1 MSRRCNALQA
11 TATSERASEPA
22 MCIIFTA
29 VSTASPT
36 HRDTHPSARLSA
48 TATLTSFLQSALA
61 GLQLQPRM
69 ERKATSKQETS
80 ANVSIQC
87 MAAAAPTA
95 GELCC
100 HLERRAMDETKHTP
114 SKLPPFTKGFARA
127 RASAQI
133 RRWYVISEEAFIKE
147 W

>member
-1 MSRRCNALQA
+1 MQRASGN
-11 TATSERASEPA
+11 TTTSEREREREPA
-22 MCIIFTA
+22 MFVIFA
-29 VSTASPT
+29 AFSTASPT

-80 ANVSIQC
+80 ANVSMQY
-87 MAAAAPTA
+87 MAAAALTI

-100 HLERRAMDETKHTP
+100 HLERRLRDVRWMKRNTRPAR
-114 SKLPPFTKGFARA
+114 LPPFTKVSG
-127 RASAQI
+127 ASE
-133 RRWYVISEEAFIKE
+133 RVVHRSDGGM
-147 W
+147 